1 MIKKINID
9 HLKSCAEFSELL
21 QEYAD
26 ECPPKDNQPHFYNEE
41 LYRNLEL
48 NGLLRVFGAFKE
60 DRLVGFVTVLVT
72 MLPKYT
78 SLVASTES
86 FFVSQPYR
94 KTLAGIKLLR
104 AAENEAIESGAFG
117 MLVSAPHDGPLSKVL
132 PKAGYDLNDVVF
144 FKDLQ

>member
-26 ECPPKDNQPHFYNEE
+26 ECPPKDNRPHFYNEE
-41 LYRNLEL
+41 L
-48 NGLLRVFGAFKE
+48 